1 MYVCMYIYIYIYIYV
16 CMYIYIYIYI
26 YTQPNNLVLIQV
38 KNNTMYWWWLQRVF
52 IPGVFSGRW
61 YNGRKENRTI
71 YIGNKRSLLI
81 GMARIRQLR
90 VRSSKFFLLLL
101 LFAFQ
106 WEAYLPTQI
115 IIPFIVESDR
125 EAITVQP

>member
-1 MYVCMYIYIYIYIYV
+1 MYV
-16 CMYIYIYIYI
+16 YIYIYIYI

-52 IPGVFSGRW
+52 IPGVFSGIW
-61 YNGRKENRTI
+61 YNGQKENQKI

-106 WEAYLPTQI
+106 
-115 IIPFIVESDR
+115 
-125 EAITVQP
+125 

>member
-1 MYVCMYIYIYIYIYV
+1 MCMYVCRYIYIYIYIY
-16 CMYIYIYIYI
+16 I
-26 YTQPNNLVLIQV
+26 QPNNLVLIQV

-61 YNGRKENRTI
+61 YNGQKENRTI

-106 WEAYLPTQI
+106 
-115 IIPFIVESDR
+115 
-125 EAITVQP
+125 

>member
-1 MYVCMYIYIYIYIYV
+1 MRGKKDATTFTLKCRNVEMGNVVASFFPLIIYN
-16 CMYIYIYIYI
+16 IYI
-26 YTQPNNLVLIQV
+26 YTQPNYLVLIQV

-61 YNGRKENRTI
+61 YNGQKENQTI

-90 VRSSKFFLLLL
+90 VRSSKFYLLLL

-106 WEAYLPTQI
+106 
-115 IIPFIVESDR
+115 
-125 EAITVQP
+125 